1 MIIQTK
7 TGVLIS
13 GEIAKDLEIRAA
25 GQKQVLSF
33 DIKAHSV
40 KDESGKR
47 NSTYVQVN
55 LWRGIDQW
63 DGMLCKG
70 DQVVVTARELK
81 SREYNGKTYYSVDAD
96 AIIPDG
102 AVTFRWMQQ
111 IVDMIPAGQPDQMQ
125 PTEEATPFDPPPVQ
139 PMQTSLD
146 GGQMYSGER
155 LSDYAPQRP
164 APAVGTPEADA
175 LINDDADDLP
185 F

>member
-111 IVDMIPAGQPDQMQ
+111 IVDMIPAGQP
-125 PTEEATPFDPPPVQ
+125 
-139 PMQTSLD
+139 MQTSLY

>member
-13 GEIAKDLEIRAA
+13 GEIAKDPEIREA
-25 GQKQVLSF
+25 GQKRVLSF

-40 KDESGKR
+40 KDESGKW
-47 NSTYVQVN
+47 NSMYVQVN
-55 LWRGIDQW
+55 LWRSIDQW

-70 DQVVVTARELK
+70 DQVEVTARELK

-96 AIIPDG
+96 GIFPDG
-102 AVTFRWMQQ
+102 LATFRWMQQ
-111 IVDMIPAGQPDQMQ
+111 IVDMIPAGQPEQMQ
-125 PTEEATPFDPPPVQ
+125 PTEEATPFDPKPAQPV
-139 PMQTSLD
+139 QTSLE
-146 GGQMYSGER
+146 GGQMYPGER
-155 LSDYAPQRP
+155 LADYAPQRT

-175 LINDDADDLP
+175 LIDDDADDLP